1 MAFPWKSDT
10 VLNYLQTF
18 LEFFHVQTWLAK
30 LDFTSYLVIFYL
42 CLSIVCL
49 VILDVFYVSYSFSK
63 KKFAFVWPMQAL
75 RTVCGLFVTVL
86 YLPFLGNFKR
96 IYLFRNIHINVE
108 MWEWISYIVVE
119 HCLLVRCTYYSCFV
133 FYNCIHHLHS
143 NLICGLID
151 ILWE

>member
-86 YLPFLGNFKR
+86 YLPFLGNISTEYICLETFTSMLR
-96 IYLFRNIHINVE
+96 CENGYL
-108 MWEWISYIVVE
+108 
-119 HCLLVRCTYYSCFV
+119 T
-133 FYNCIHHLHS
+133 
-143 NLICGLID
+143 
-151 ILWE
+151 LW